1 MSRRRAVTNHLTNND
16 PIKRSERAHV
26 TAAPTALQNTSES
39 RNVQPRSFNEDA
51 LGSHATHL
59 VFDPEQASI
68 SWSLI
73 INVTC
78 HKKENTTEK
87 SCSDEN
93 PATKA
98 SCQPC
103 AETPSL
109 QPAAAASVQR
119 ALAMHNKTHPFVRP
133 KPRGKDMCSTQRS
146 LATSINNQVIN
157 SHMHSDHKFI

>member
-1 MSRRRAVTNHLTNND
+1 MSAFLKTANILALVRCCRGDDESRLRCSPCPRSATKPTFLLHARQAMSRRRAVTNHLTNND

-78 HKKENTTEK
+78 HKKETQPK
-87 SCSDEN
+87 RAA
-93 PATKA
+93 PTK
-98 SCQPC
+98 
-103 AETPSL
+103 TL
-109 QPAAAASVQR
+109 QQKQAANL
-119 ALAMHNKTHPFVRP
+119 ALKHLRFNLQQLHQCNA
-133 KPRGKDMCSTQRS
+133 
-146 LATSINNQVIN
+146 L
-157 SHMHSDHKFI
+157 